1 MLDQMIFVGFNSKVA
16 ALDRTSGQVLW
27 HWRSPRGSGYTTVML
42 DGDRLIV
49 SVMGYTYCLDPLT
62 GQQQWANELP
72 GMGMG
77 VATLTSVRGMAA
89 NAEGAAA
96 AEEENN
102 SAAAMPPAVT

>member
-1 MLDQMIFVGFNSKVA
+1 MLDQIIFVGFNSKVA

-62 GQQQWANELP
+62 GQQFWVNELP

-77 VATLTSVRGMAA
+77 VASLASVRGMAG

-96 AEEENN
+96 AAEAANH
-102 SAAAMPPAVT
+102 AAASSPPAT